1 MTQNQKKL
9 ISITLRR
16 ANQQEGRRTQSLDE
30 ETKKHLGQ
38 MAGETLAQFESIAE
52 TAKSKLHDEWTLGS
66 DALANVNTMTSG
78 AATQSLNQISQ
89 ANRESYLVLRAEPA
103 IARVVVAD
111 EEGEEK
117 TYYICRAT
125 PVSGFSNLAS
135 YRAPV
140 GRLASLAIGS
150 EFRLPNGVV
159 VEVLEQAKL
168 RPNVFADRWDSRDT
182 VVEAEH
188 FGPITIESLRALLTK
203 AAGEDATEDI
213 LSQLLAEEATKA
225 NIIDGVRRSVIT
237 KMGLRDQPVLDQ
249 YQDEIFRLPL
259 DKRLLILGPPGTGKT
274 TTLIRRLGQKL
285 DTAFLEDGEQLLVKT
300 IASAQ
305 GIAHPNSW
313 LMFTPT
319 ELLKQYLKE
328 AFAREGVPASD
339 LRIRTWQ
346 DYRRELARNA
356 FGVLRTASGGGTFV
370 LKDELTSLSKVAL
383 ERPIQWFDDFDT
395 WQRKAYVQE
404 LHEAADMLCEATT
417 FSDVTS
423 LGERLQ
429 NIMSQ
434 ATDGALATMF
444 GSLAVEVTKVQALV
458 SKLKDSS
465 DTKIQAALN
474 LQLNRNRS
482 FLDEL
487 ARLIDSLQQTQANDV
502 DDQDDPD
509 ADEEEETTTH
519 RTGRAAALN
528 AYMQA
533 VRAQARALA
542 SKRTISKASRIG
554 KIIEWLGDR
563 GLTESDRAE
572 VGASL
577 LVQTNARR
585 FVNPVK
591 RYLDGIPKRY
601 RAFRRER
608 QTENTW
614 YRHEGFEARDIHP
627 LELDIV
633 LLAILRAAGD
643 LISRPN
649 VQRDIDNPAWF
660 ALKPI
665 LRHYRNQIL
674 VDEAAD
680 FSPIQLACMAALAHP
695 RLRSFFACGD
705 FNQRLTIW
713 GARSADDLKWIFT
726 DFDIKEITV
735 SYRQSKQLND
745 LARAMIR
752 VVGGTEQNASLPA
765 HMDSTGV
772 APALLEH
779 AFQEETIVG
788 WLADRIREIECFVGQ
803 LPSIAIFVNTEDDVA
818 PVAEALNTAL
828 AEHNIQVIACRE
840 GQAVGQ
846 ESNVRVFDIQH
857 IKGLEFEA
865 VFFVGIDQL
874 ATLHP
879 ALFDKYLYVGTTR
892 AATYLGVTCQ
902 GSLPPAIESLRT
914 HFCQN
919 WQQGD

>member
-1 MTQNQKKL
+1 M
-9 ISITLRR
+9 
-16 ANQQEGRRTQSLDE
+16 TQSLNDE
-30 ETKKHLGQ
+30 SRKHIEQ
-38 MAGETLAQFESIAE
+38 VAGEALAQLESIAE
-52 TAKSKLHDEWTLGS
+52 TAKSKLHDGRTLGS
-66 DALANVNTMTSG
+66 DSLASINTMTSSS
-78 AATQSLNQISQ
+78 AIQRLDQISQ
-89 ANRESYLVLRAEPA
+89 ANRESYQVLVAEPA
-103 IARVVVAD
+103 IARVVVVD

-117 TYYICRAT
+117 TYYICRTT
-125 PVSGFSNLAS
+125 PVSGFPNLAS

-140 GRLASLAIGS
+140 GRLASLAIGA
-150 EFRLPNGVV
+150 EFTLPNGNV
-159 VEVLEQAKL
+159 VEVLERAQL
-168 RPNVFADRWDSRDT
+168 RPNALADGWDSRDT

-188 FGPITIESLRALLTK
+188 FGPFTIESLRALLTEV
-203 AAGEDATEDI
+203 AGEEVTEDI
-213 LSQLLAEEATKA
+213 LGQLLAEETVKA

-237 KMGLRDQPVLDQ
+237 KMGLRDQPILDQ

-285 DTAFLEDGEQLLVKT
+285 DTAFLEEGEQRLVET
-300 IASAQ
+300 VASAQ
-305 GIAHPNSW
+305 GIAHASSW

-370 LKDELTSLSKVAL
+370 LKDGLTSLSEAAL
-383 ERPIQWFDDFDT
+383 ERPIQWFDDFDA

-404 LHEAADMLCEATT
+404 LHDAATQLHETKT
-417 FSDVTS
+417 PEVLS
-423 LGERLQ
+423 LGARLQ
-429 NIMSQ
+429 DILSQ
-434 ATDGALATMF
+434 AADGALAAMF
-444 GSLAVEVTKVQALV
+444 GSLAVEIAKVQALV
-458 SKLKDSS
+458 SSLKEGS
-465 DTKIQAALN
+465 DAKIKAALN
-474 LQLNRNRS
+474 LQLNRNRA

-487 ARLIDSLQQTQANDV
+487 ARVIDSLQQAQAADA

-509 ADEEEETTTH
+509 ADEDEDATAP

-533 VRAQARALA
+533 VRAQARAAA
-542 SKRTISKASRIG
+542 SKRSVSKASRNG

-563 GLTESDRAE
+563 GLTEADRAE

-577 LVQTNARR
+577 LVQASARR

-608 QTENTW
+608 QPANTW

-649 VQRDIDNPAWF
+649 VQRDIDSPAWSS
-660 ALKPI
+660 LQPI
-665 LRHYRNQIL
+665 LGHYRNQIL
-674 VDEAAD
+674 VDEATD
-680 FSPIQLACMAALAHP
+680 FSPIQLASMAALAHP

-705 FNQRLTIW
+705 FNQRLTTW
-713 GARSADDLKWIFT
+713 GARSADDLKWVFA

-752 VVGGTEQNASLPA
+752 AVGGTEQNASLPA
-765 HMDSTGV
+765 HMDSVGV
-772 APALLEH
+772 APVLLEH
-779 AFQEETIVG
+779 ATNAEAIVG
-788 WLADRIREIECFVGQ
+788 WLADRIREIERFVGQ
-803 LPSIAIFVNTEDDVA
+803 LPSTAIFVNTEAEVA
-818 PVAEALNTAL
+818 PVADVLNVAL

-840 GQAVGQ
+840 GQTVGQ

-902 GSLPPAIESLRT
+902 GTLPSAIESLRT
-914 HFCQN
+914 HFCQD

>member
-1 MTQNQKKL
+1 MELTTESRQHIEQV
-9 ISITLRR
+9 
-16 ANQQEGRRTQSLDE
+16 
-30 ETKKHLGQ
+30 
-38 MAGETLAQFESIAE
+38 AGEALTQLDSIA
-52 TAKSKLHDEWTLGS
+52 TAAKRNLHDGRTLGS
-66 DALANVNTMTSG
+66 DSLASVNTMTSS
-78 AATQSLNQISQ
+78 AAIQKLDQISQ
-89 ANRESYLVLRAEPA
+89 ANRESYQILAAEPA
-103 IARVVVAD
+103 IARVVVVD
-111 EEGEEK
+111 EEGDER
-117 TYYICRAT
+117 TYYICRTT
-125 PVSGFSNLAS
+125 PVSGFQNLAS

-140 GRLASLAIGS
+140 GRLASLAIGA
-150 EFRLPNGVV
+150 EFTLPNGTV
-159 VEVLEQAKL
+159 VEVLERAQL
-168 RPNVFADRWDSRDT
+168 RPAALADGWDSRDT

-188 FGPITIESLRALLTK
+188 FGPLTIESLRALLTEV
-203 AAGEDATEDI
+203 AGEEVTED
-213 LSQLLAEEATKA
+213 LLGQLLAEETVKA

-285 DTAFLEDGEQLLVKT
+285 DTAFLEEGEQRLVEMVAT
-300 IASAQ
+300 AQ
-305 GIAHPNSW
+305 GVAHANSW

-370 LKDELTSLSKVAL
+370 LKDSLPSLSAEAL
-383 ERPIQWFDDFDT
+383 DRPIQWFDDFNT
-395 WQRKAYVQE
+395 WQRNAYVQE
-404 LHEAADMLCEATT
+404 LHEAANMLREAKAPE
-417 FSDVTS
+417 VQS
-423 LGERLQ
+423 LGERLHS
-429 NIMSQ
+429 ILRQ
-434 ATDGALATMF
+434 ASDGALASTF
-444 GSLAVEVTKVQALV
+444 GSLAAELPKVQALV
-458 SKLKDSS
+458 ASLKDAS
-465 DTKIQAALN
+465 DGKIKAALN
-474 LQLNRNRS
+474 LQLNRNRAL
-482 FLDEL
+482 LDEL
-487 ARLIDSLQQTQANDV
+487 ARFIDGLQQAQTIDADE
-502 DDQDDPD
+502 QDELD
-509 ADEEEETTTH
+509 ADEEEDTTAP
-519 RTGRAAALN
+519 RTGRAAALT

-533 VRAQARALA
+533 VRAQARSAA
-542 SKRTISKASRIG
+542 SKRAVSKTSRNG
-554 KIIEWLGDR
+554 KIIEWLADR
-563 GLTESDRAE
+563 GLTETDRAE

-601 RAFRRER
+601 RAFRRDR
-608 QTENTW
+608 QQAGNW
-614 YRHEGFEARDIHP
+614 YRNEGFEARDIHP

-649 VQRDIDNPAWF
+649 VQRDIDSPAWS
-660 ALKPI
+660 ALQPI
-665 LRHYRNQIL
+665 LGHYRNQVL
-674 VDEAAD
+674 VDEATD

-705 FNQRLTIW
+705 FNQRLTTW
-713 GARSADDLKWIFT
+713 GARSADEMKWVFA

-735 SYRQSKQLND
+735 SYRQSKQLNE

-752 VVGGTEQNASLPA
+752 AVGGTEQNVSLPA
-765 HMDSTGV
+765 HVDSGGV

-779 AFQEETIVG
+779 ATDTAIVVS
-788 WLADRIREIECFVGQ
+788 WLADRIREIERFVGQ
-803 LPSIAIFVNTEDDVA
+803 LPSTAIFVNAEDDVA
-818 PVAEALNTAL
+818 PVAEALNEAL
-828 AEHNIQVIACRE
+828 SEHNIQVIACRE

-874 ATLHP
+874 AALHP

-892 AATYLGVTCQ
+892 AATYLGVTCD
-902 GSLPPAIESLRT
+902 GALPPAIESLRA
-914 HFCQN
+914 HFGQD
-919 WQQGD
+919 WQAPGSLQAGTEQ

>member
-1 MTQNQKKL
+1 MELTTESRQHIEQV
-9 ISITLRR
+9 
-16 ANQQEGRRTQSLDE
+16 
-30 ETKKHLGQ
+30 
-38 MAGETLAQFESIAE
+38 AGEALTQLESIA
-52 TAKSKLHDEWTLGS
+52 TAAKSKLHDGRTLGS
-66 DALANVNTMTSG
+66 DALASINTMTSSS
-78 AATQSLNQISQ
+78 AIQRLDQISQ
-89 ANRESYLVLRAEPA
+89 ANRESYQVLAAEPA
-103 IARVVVAD
+103 IARVVVVD
-111 EEGEEK
+111 EEGEERI
-117 TYYICRAT
+117 YYICRT
-125 PVSGFSNLAS
+125 SPVSGFPNLAS

-150 EFRLPNGVV
+150 EFTLPNGTV
-159 VEVLEQAKL
+159 VEVLERTQL
-168 RPNVFADRWDSRDT
+168 RPTAHAGGWDSRDT

-188 FGPITIESLRALLTK
+188 FGPLTIESLRALLTEI
-203 AAGEDATEDI
+203 AGEEVTED
-213 LSQLLAEEATKA
+213 LLGQLLAEETVKA

-285 DTAFLEDGEQLLVKT
+285 DTAFLEEGEQRLVEMVG
-300 IASAQ
+300 AAQ
-305 GIAHPNSW
+305 GVAHANSW

-356 FGVLRTASGGGTFV
+356 FGVLRTASGSGTFV
-370 LKDELTSLSKVAL
+370 LKDGLPSLSAEAL
-383 ERPIQWFDDFDT
+383 DRPIQWFDEFDT
-395 WQRKAYVQE
+395 WQRNTYVKE
-404 LHEAADMLCEATT
+404 LHEAAALLREARAPEVQSQGARLQDILSRAADSTLATT
-417 FSDVTS
+417 
-423 LGERLQ
+423 
-429 NIMSQ
+429 
-434 ATDGALATMF
+434 F
-444 GSLAVEVTKVQALV
+444 GSLAVELPKVQALV
-458 SKLKDSS
+458 TTLKEAS
-465 DTKIQAALN
+465 DGKIKAALN
-474 LQLNRNRS
+474 LQLNRNRA

-487 ARLIDSLQQTQANDV
+487 ARFIDGLQQAQITDT
-502 DDQDDPD
+502 DEQDELD
-509 ADEEEETTTH
+509 ADEEDDATAP

-533 VRAQARALA
+533 VRAQARAAA
-542 SKRTISKASRIG
+542 SKRTLSKTSRNG

-563 GLTESDRAE
+563 ALTEADRAD
-572 VGASL
+572 VGTSL
-577 LVQTNARR
+577 LVQTSARR

-601 RAFRRER
+601 RGFRRER
-608 QTENTW
+608 QQTGSW
-614 YRHEGFEARDIHP
+614 YRNEGFEVRDIHP

-643 LISRPN
+643 LISKSN
-649 VQRDIDNPAWF
+649 VQRDIDSPAWSS
-660 ALKPI
+660 LQPI
-665 LRHYRNQIL
+665 LGHYRNQIL
-674 VDEAAD
+674 VDEATD

-705 FNQRLTIW
+705 FNQRLTTW
-713 GARSADDLKWIFT
+713 GARSADDLKWVFA
-726 DFDIKEITV
+726 DFEIKEITV

-752 VVGGTEQNASLPA
+752 AVGGTEQNASLPA
-765 HMDSTGV
+765 HVDSAGV
-772 APALLEH
+772 APALLEY
-779 AFQEETIVG
+779 AAETPVVVR
-788 WLADRIREIECFVGQ
+788 WLADRIREIERFVGQ
-803 LPSIAIFVNTEDDVA
+803 LPSTAIFVNSESNVA
-818 PVAEALNTAL
+818 PVAEALNAAL

-865 VFFVGIDQL
+865 VFFIGIDQL
-874 ATLHP
+874 AALHP

-892 AATYLGVTCQ
+892 AATYLGVTCD
-902 GSLPPAIESLRT
+902 GALPPAIEELRPLFGQ
-914 HFCQN
+914 H
-919 WQQGD
+919 WQAPGTDDAGTDQ

>member
-1 MTQNQKKL
+1 MELTTESRQHIEQV
-9 ISITLRR
+9 
-16 ANQQEGRRTQSLDE
+16 
-30 ETKKHLGQ
+30 
-38 MAGETLAQFESIAE
+38 AGEALTQLDSIA
-52 TAKSKLHDEWTLGS
+52 TAAKRNLHDGRTLGS
-66 DALANVNTMTSG
+66 DSLASVNTMTSSS
-78 AATQSLNQISQ
+78 AIQKLDQISQ
-89 ANRESYLVLRAEPA
+89 ANRESYQILAAEPA
-103 IARVVVAD
+103 IARVVVVD
-111 EEGEEK
+111 EEGDER
-117 TYYICRAT
+117 TYYICRTT
-125 PVSGFSNLAS
+125 PVSGFQNLAS

-140 GRLASLAIGS
+140 GRLASLAIGA
-150 EFRLPNGVV
+150 EFTLPNGTV
-159 VEVLEQAKL
+159 VEVLERAQL
-168 RPNVFADRWDSRDT
+168 RPAALADGWDSRDT

-188 FGPITIESLRALLTK
+188 FGPLTIESLRALLTEV
-203 AAGEDATEDI
+203 AGDEVTED
-213 LSQLLAEEATKA
+213 LLGQLLAEETVKA

-285 DTAFLEDGEQLLVKT
+285 DTAFLEEGEQRLVET
-300 IASAQ
+300 VATTQ
-305 GIAHPNSW
+305 GVSHANSW

-370 LKDELTSLSKVAL
+370 LKDSLPSLSAEAL
-383 ERPIQWFDDFDT
+383 DRPIQWFDDFNT
-395 WQRKAYVQE
+395 WQRNAYVQE
-404 LHEAADMLCEATT
+404 LHEAANMLREAKAPE
-417 FSDVTS
+417 VQS
-423 LGERLQ
+423 LGERL
-429 NIMSQ
+429 NSILAQ
-434 ATDGALATMF
+434 AGDGALASTF
-444 GSLAVEVTKVQALV
+444 GSLAAELPKVQALV
-458 SKLKDSS
+458 ASLKEAS
-465 DTKIQAALN
+465 DGKIKAALN
-474 LQLNRNRS
+474 LQLNRNRA

-487 ARLIDSLQQTQANDV
+487 ARFIDGLQQAQTTDADE
-502 DDQDDPD
+502 QDELD
-509 ADEEEETTTH
+509 ADEEEDTTAL
-519 RTGRAAALN
+519 RTGLAAALN
-528 AYMQA
+528 AYMKA
-533 VRAQARALA
+533 VRAQARAAA
-542 SKRTISKASRIG
+542 SKRAVSKTSRNG
-554 KIIEWLGDR
+554 KIIEWLADR
-563 GLTESDRAE
+563 GLTETDRAE

-608 QTENTW
+608 QQAGSW
-614 YRHEGFEARDIHP
+614 YRTEGFEARDIHP

-649 VQRDIDNPAWF
+649 VQRDIDSPAWST
-660 ALKPI
+660 LQPI
-665 LRHYRNQIL
+665 LGHYRNQVL
-674 VDEAAD
+674 VDEATD

-705 FNQRLTIW
+705 FNQRLTTW
-713 GARSADDLKWIFT
+713 GARSADEMKWVFA
-726 DFDIKEITV
+726 DFDIKEINV
-735 SYRQSKQLND
+735 SYRQSQQLND

-752 VVGGTEQNASLPA
+752 AVGGTEQNVSLPA
-765 HMDSTGV
+765 HVGSGGV

-779 AFQEETIVG
+779 ATDTAIVVS
-788 WLADRIREIECFVGQ
+788 WLADRIREIERFVGQ
-803 LPSIAIFVNTEDDVA
+803 LPSTAIFVNAEDDVA
-818 PVAEALNTAL
+818 PVADALNEALS
-828 AEHNIQVIACRE
+828 EHNIQVIACRE

-865 VFFVGIDQL
+865 VFFVGINQL
-874 ATLHP
+874 AALHP

-892 AATYLGVTCQ
+892 AATFLGVTCD
-902 GSLPPAIESLRT
+902 GTLPPAIESLRA
-914 HFCQN
+914 HFGQD
-919 WQQGD
+919 WQAPGSQQAGTEQ

>member
-1 MTQNQKKL
+1 M
-9 ISITLRR
+9 
-16 ANQQEGRRTQSLDE
+16 TQSLNDE
-30 ETKKHLGQ
+30 SRKHIEQ
-38 MAGETLAQFESIAE
+38 VAGEALAQLESIAE
-52 TAKSKLHDEWTLGS
+52 TAKSKLHDGWTLGS
-66 DALANVNTMTSG
+66 DALASINTMTSSS
-78 AATQSLNQISQ
+78 TIQRLDQISQ
-89 ANRESYLVLRAEPA
+89 ANRESYQVLVAEPA
-103 IARVVVAD
+103 IARVVVVD

-117 TYYICRAT
+117 TYYICRTT
-125 PVSGFSNLAS
+125 PVSGFPNLAS

-140 GRLASLAIGS
+140 GRLASLAIGA
-150 EFRLPNGVV
+150 EFTLPNGTV
-159 VEVLEQAKL
+159 VEVLERAQL
-168 RPNVFADRWDSRDT
+168 RPNALADGWDSRDT

-188 FGPITIESLRALLTK
+188 FGPFTIESLRALLTEV
-203 AAGEDATEDI
+203 AGEEVTEDI
-213 LSQLLAEEATKA
+213 LGQLLAEETVKA

-237 KMGLRDQPVLDQ
+237 KMGLRDQPILDQ

-285 DTAFLEDGEQLLVKT
+285 DMAFLEEGEQRLVET
-300 IASAQ
+300 VSSVQ
-305 GIAHPNSW
+305 GIAHANSW

-339 LRIRTWQ
+339 LRIRTWH

-370 LKDELTSLSKVAL
+370 LKDGLASLSEAAL

-404 LHEAADMLCEATT
+404 LHDAATQLHEAKTPEVL
-417 FSDVTS
+417 S
-423 LGERLQ
+423 LGARLQ
-429 NIMSQ
+429 DILSR
-434 ATDGALATMF
+434 AADGALAAMF
-444 GSLAVEVTKVQALV
+444 GSLAVEIAKVQALV
-458 SKLKDSS
+458 SSLKEGS
-465 DTKIQAALN
+465 DAKIKAALN
-474 LQLNRNRS
+474 LQLNRNRA

-487 ARLIDSLQQTQANDV
+487 ARVIDSLQQAQATDADN
-502 DDQDDPD
+502 QDDSD
-509 ADEEEETTTH
+509 ADEEEDTTAPH
-519 RTGRAAALN
+519 TGRAAALN

-533 VRAQARALA
+533 VRTQARAAA
-542 SKRTISKASRIG
+542 SKRTVSKASCNG
-554 KIIEWLGDR
+554 KIIEWLGNR
-563 GLTESDRAE
+563 GLTEADRAE

-577 LVQTNARR
+577 LVQASARR

-608 QTENTW
+608 QPANTW

-649 VQRDIDNPAWF
+649 VLRDIDSPAWSS
-660 ALKPI
+660 LQPI
-665 LRHYRNQIL
+665 LGHYRNQIL
-674 VDEAAD
+674 VDEATD
-680 FSPIQLACMAALAHP
+680 FSPIQLASMAALAHP

-705 FNQRLTIW
+705 FNQRLTTW
-713 GARSADDLKWIFT
+713 GARSADDLKWVFA

-752 VVGGTEQNASLPA
+752 AVGGTEQDASLPA
-765 HMDSTGV
+765 HMDSVGV

-779 AFQEETIVG
+779 ATNAEAIVG
-788 WLADRIREIECFVGQ
+788 WLADRIREIERFVGQ
-803 LPSIAIFVNTEDDVA
+803 LPSTAVFVNTEDDVT
-818 PVAEALNTAL
+818 PVANALNAAL

-902 GSLPPAIESLRT
+902 GTLPSAIESLRT
-914 HFCQN
+914 HFCQD

>member
-1 MTQNQKKL
+1 M
-9 ISITLRR
+9 
-16 ANQQEGRRTQSLDE
+16 TQSLNDE
-30 ETKKHLGQ
+30 SKRHIEQ
-38 MAGETLAQFESIAE
+38 VAGEALAQLESIAE
-52 TAKSKLHDEWTLGS
+52 ASKSKLLDGRTLGS
-66 DALANVNTMTSG
+66 DTLASINTMTSSS
-78 AATQSLNQISQ
+78 AIQRLDQISQ
-89 ANRESYLVLRAEPA
+89 ANRESYRVLVAEPA
-103 IARVVVAD
+103 IARVVVID

-117 TYYICRAT
+117 TYYICRTT
-125 PVSGFSNLAS
+125 PVSGIPNLAS

-140 GRLASLAIGS
+140 GRLASLAIGA
-150 EFRLPNGVV
+150 EFTLPNGTV
-159 VEVLEQAKL
+159 VEVLERAQL
-168 RPNVFADRWDSRDT
+168 RPSALADGWDSRDT

-188 FGPITIESLRALLTK
+188 FGPLTIESLRALLTEV
-203 AAGEDATEDI
+203 AGEEITEDI
-213 LSQLLAEEATKA
+213 LGQLLAEETVKA

-285 DTAFLEDGEQLLVKT
+285 DTAFLEEGEQRLVET
-300 IASAQ
+300 VAAVQ
-305 GIAHPNSW
+305 GVAHSNSW

-370 LKDELTSLSKVAL
+370 LKESLPSLSEAAL
-383 ERPIQWFDDFDT
+383 DRPIQWFDDFDA
-395 WQRKAYVQE
+395 WQRSVYVQE
-404 LHEAADMLCEATT
+404 LHEAAALLHDAKAPDVKSLGARLQDILARAGDGTLATT
-417 FSDVTS
+417 
-423 LGERLQ
+423 
-429 NIMSQ
+429 
-434 ATDGALATMF
+434 F
-444 GSLAVEVTKVQALV
+444 GSLAAELPKVQALV
-458 SKLKDSS
+458 TSLKDAS
-465 DTKIQAALN
+465 DGKIKAALN
-474 LQLNRNRS
+474 LQLNRNRE

-487 ARLIDSLQQTQANDV
+487 ARVIDSLQQAQATEADE
-502 DDQDDPD
+502 QDDFD
-509 ADEEEETTTH
+509 ADEEEDTTTS

-533 VRAQARALA
+533 VRAQARSAA
-542 SKRTISKASRIG
+542 SKRMLSKTSRNG
-554 KIIEWLGDR
+554 KIIEWLADR
-563 GLTESDRAE
+563 GLAETDRAD

-591 RYLDGIPKRY
+591 RYLDGIPKHY

-608 QTENTW
+608 QHTGNW
-614 YRHEGFEARDIHP
+614 YRSEGFEARDIHP

-643 LISRPN
+643 LISRPS
-649 VQRDIDNPAWF
+649 VLRDIDSPAWSS
-660 ALKPI
+660 LQPI
-665 LRHYRNQIL
+665 LGHYRNQVL
-674 VDEAAD
+674 VDEATD

-695 RLRSFFACGD
+695 QLRSFFACGD
-705 FNQRLTIW
+705 FNQRLTTW
-713 GARSADDLKWIFT
+713 GARSADDLKWVFA
-726 DFDIKEITV
+726 DFEIKEITV

-752 VVGGTEQNASLPA
+752 AVAGTEQNVSLPA
-765 HMDSTGV
+765 NMNSSGV
-772 APALLEH
+772 TPALLEH
-779 AFQEETIVG
+779 AGETAVVVS
-788 WLADRIREIECFVGQ
+788 WLADRIREIERFVGQ
-803 LPSIAIFVNTEDDVA
+803 LPSTAIFVNTENDVA
-818 PVAEALNTAL
+818 PVADALNAAL
-828 AEHNIQVIACRE
+828 SEHNIQVIACRE

-865 VFFVGIDQL
+865 VFFIGIDQL
-874 ATLHP
+874 AELHP

-892 AATYLGVTCQ
+892 AATYLGVICA
-902 GSLPPAIESLRT
+902 GMLPAAIEPLRA
-914 HFCQN
+914 HFRQD
-919 WQQGD
+919 WQ

>member
-1 MTQNQKKL
+1 M
-9 ISITLRR
+9 
-16 ANQQEGRRTQSLDE
+16 TQSLNDE
-30 ETKKHLGQ
+30 SRKHIEQ
-38 MAGETLAQFESIAE
+38 VAGEALAQLESIAE
-52 TAKSKLHDEWTLGS
+52 TAKSKLHDGRTRGS
-66 DALANVNTMTSG
+66 DALASINTMTSSS
-78 AATQSLNQISQ
+78 AIQRLDQISQ
-89 ANRESYLVLRAEPA
+89 ANRESYQVLVAEPA

-117 TYYICRAT
+117 TYYICRTT
-125 PVSGFSNLAS
+125 PVSGFPNLAS

-140 GRLASLAIGS
+140 GRLASLAIGA
-150 EFRLPNGVV
+150 EFTLPNGTV
-159 VEVLEQAKL
+159 VEVLERAQL
-168 RPNVFADRWDSRDT
+168 RPNALADGWDSRDT

-188 FGPITIESLRALLTK
+188 FGPFTIESLRALLTEV
-203 AAGEDATEDI
+203 AGEEVTEDI
-213 LSQLLAEEATKA
+213 LGQLLAEETVKA

-237 KMGLRDQPVLDQ
+237 KMGLRDQPILDQ

-285 DTAFLEDGEQLLVKT
+285 DTAFLEEGEQRLVET
-300 IASAQ
+300 VASAQ
-305 GIAHPNSW
+305 GISHANSW

-370 LKDELTSLSKVAL
+370 LKDGLASLSEAAL
-383 ERPIQWFDDFDT
+383 ERPIQWFDDFDA

-404 LHEAADMLCEATT
+404 LHDAATQLHEAKTPEVL
-417 FSDVTS
+417 S
-423 LGERLQ
+423 LGARLQ
-429 NIMSQ
+429 DILSR
-434 ATDGALATMF
+434 AADGALAAMF
-444 GSLAVEVTKVQALV
+444 GSLAVEIAKVQALV
-458 SKLKDSS
+458 SSLKEGS
-465 DTKIQAALN
+465 DGKIKAALN
-474 LQLNRNRS
+474 LQLNRNRA

-487 ARLIDSLQQTQANDV
+487 ARVIDSLQQAQATDA

-509 ADEEEETTTH
+509 ADEEEDATAP

-533 VRAQARALA
+533 VRAQARAA
-542 SKRTISKASRIG
+542 AYKRAVSKASRNG
-554 KIIEWLGDR
+554 KIIEWLGER
-563 GLTESDRAE
+563 GLTEADRAE

-577 LVQTNARR
+577 LVQASARR

-608 QTENTW
+608 QPANTW

-649 VQRDIDNPAWF
+649 VLRDIDSPAWSS
-660 ALKPI
+660 LQPI
-665 LRHYRNQIL
+665 LGHYRNQIL
-674 VDEAAD
+674 VDEATD
-680 FSPIQLACMAALAHP
+680 FSPIQLASMAALAHP

-705 FNQRLTIW
+705 FNQRLTTW
-713 GARSADDLKWIFT
+713 GARSADDLKWVFA

-752 VVGGTEQNASLPA
+752 AVGGTEQDASLPA
-765 HMDSTGV
+765 HMDSVGV

-779 AFQEETIVG
+779 ATNAEAIVG
-788 WLADRIREIECFVGQ
+788 WLADRIREIERFVGQ
-803 LPSIAIFVNTEDDVA
+803 LPSTAIFVNTEDDVA
-818 PVAEALNTAL
+818 PVADALNAAL

-902 GSLPPAIESLRT
+902 GTLPSAIESLRT
-914 HFCQN
+914 HFCQD

>member
-1 MTQNQKKL
+1 MTP
-9 ISITLRR
+9 
-16 ANQQEGRRTQSLDE
+16 SLNDE
-30 ETKKHLGQ
+30 SRKHIEQ
-38 MAGETLAQFESIAE
+38 MAGEALAQLESIAE
-52 TAKSKLHDEWTLGS
+52 TAKSKLHDGWTLGS
-66 DALANVNTMTSG
+66 DALASINTMTSSS
-78 AATQSLNQISQ
+78 AIQRLDQISQ
-89 ANRESYLVLRAEPA
+89 ANRESYQVLVTEPA

-111 EEGEEK
+111 EDGKEK
-117 TYYICRAT
+117 TYYICRTT
-125 PVSGFSNLAS
+125 PVSGFPNLAS

-140 GRLASLAIGS
+140 GRLASLAIGA
-150 EFRLPNGVV
+150 EFTLPNGTV
-159 VEVLEQAKL
+159 VEVLERAQL
-168 RPNVFADRWDSRDT
+168 RPNALADGWDSRDT

-188 FGPITIESLRALLTK
+188 FGPFTIESLRALLTEV
-203 AAGEDATEDI
+203 AGEEVTEDI
-213 LSQLLAEEATKA
+213 LGQLLAEETVKA
-225 NIIDGVRRSVIT
+225 NIIDGVRRRVIT
-237 KMGLRDQPVLDQ
+237 KMGLRDQPILDQ

-285 DTAFLEDGEQLLVKT
+285 DTAFLEEGEQRLVET
-300 IASAQ
+300 VASAQ
-305 GIAHPNSW
+305 GIAHANSW

-370 LKDELTSLSKVAL
+370 LKDGLASLSEATL
-383 ERPIQWFDDFDT
+383 ERPIQWFDDFDA

-404 LHEAADMLCEATT
+404 LHDAATQLHEAKTPEVL
-417 FSDVTS
+417 S
-423 LGERLQ
+423 LGARLQ
-429 NIMSQ
+429 DILSR
-434 ATDGALATMF
+434 AADGALAAMF
-444 GSLAVEVTKVQALV
+444 GSLAVEIAKVQALV
-458 SKLKDSS
+458 SSLKEGS
-465 DTKIQAALN
+465 DGKIKAALN
-474 LQLNRNRS
+474 LQLNRNRA

-487 ARLIDSLQQTQANDV
+487 ARVIDSLQQAQATDA

-509 ADEEEETTTH
+509 ADEEEDATAP

-533 VRAQARALA
+533 VRAQARAAA
-542 SKRTISKASRIG
+542 SKRTVSKASRNG
-554 KIIEWLGDR
+554 KIIEWLGER
-563 GLTESDRAE
+563 GLTEADRAE

-577 LVQTNARR
+577 LVQASARR

-608 QTENTW
+608 QPANTW

-627 LELDIV
+627 LELDVV

-649 VQRDIDNPAWF
+649 VQRDIDSPAWSS
-660 ALKPI
+660 LQPI
-665 LRHYRNQIL
+665 LGHYRNQIL
-674 VDEAAD
+674 VDEATD
-680 FSPIQLACMAALAHP
+680 FSPIQLASMAALAHP

-705 FNQRLTIW
+705 FNQRLTTW
-713 GARSADDLKWIFT
+713 GARSAADLKWVFA

-752 VVGGTEQNASLPA
+752 AVGGTEQDASLPA
-765 HMDSTGV
+765 HMDSVGV

-779 AFQEETIVG
+779 ATNGEAIVG
-788 WLADRIREIECFVGQ
+788 WLADRIREIERFVGQ
-803 LPSIAIFVNTEDDVA
+803 LPSTAIFVNTEDDVA
-818 PVAEALNTAL
+818 PVADALNAAL

-902 GSLPPAIESLRT
+902 GALPSAIESLRT
-914 HFCQN
+914 HFCQD

>member
-1 MTQNQKKL
+1 M
-9 ISITLRR
+9 
-16 ANQQEGRRTQSLDE
+16 SLTTESRQHIEQVAKDV
-30 ETKKHLGQ
+30 LGQ
-38 MAGETLAQFESIAE
+38 LERTASA
-52 TAKSKLHDEWTLGS
+52 AKSKLSETASLT
-66 DALANVNTMTSG
+66 AEVLADVNT
-78 AATQSLNQISQ
+78 LNDGSALQRLREIDSQ
-89 ANRESYLVLRAEPA
+89 NRASYELLSREPA
-103 IARVVVAD
+103 IARVVVED
-111 EEGEEK
+111 EDGERQI
-117 TYYICRAT
+117 YYFCRGYQGMAHLD
-125 PVSGFSNLAS
+125 VIS
-135 YRAPV
+135 YRAPI
-140 GRLASLAIGS
+140 GRLASLPVGEEFRRPDGS
-150 EFRLPNGVV
+150 ELY
-159 VEVLEQAKL
+159 VLERSQL
-168 RPNVFADRWDSRDT
+168 RPTALADGWDSRDT

-188 FGPITIESLRALLTK
+188 FGPLTIESLRALLTEV
-203 AAGEDATEDI
+203 AGEEVTED
-213 LSQLLAEEATKA
+213 LLGQLLAEETVKA

-285 DTAFLEDGEQLLVKT
+285 DTAFLEEGEKRLVEMVAT
-300 IASAQ
+300 AQ
-305 GIAHPNSW
+305 GTGHANSW

-370 LKDELTSLSKVAL
+370 LKDSLPSLSTEAL
-383 ERPIQWFDDFDT
+383 DRPTQWFDDFNA

-404 LHEAADMLCEATT
+404 LQEAASMLREAT
-417 FSDVTS
+417 VPEIQN
-423 LGERLQ
+423 LGERLH
-429 NIMSQ
+429 NVLAQ
-434 ATDGALATMF
+434 AGDGALASIL
-444 GSLAVEVTKVQALV
+444 GSLAVELPKVQALV
-458 SKLKDSS
+458 ASLKEAS
-465 DTKIQAALN
+465 DGKIKAALN
-474 LQLNRNRS
+474 LQLNRNRA

-487 ARLIDSLQQTQANDV
+487 ARFIDGLQQAQTTDADE
-502 DDQDDPD
+502 QDELD
-509 ADEEEETTTH
+509 ADEEEDTTAP

-533 VRAQARALA
+533 VRAQARSAA
-542 SKRTISKASRIG
+542 SKRALSKSSRNG
-554 KIIEWLGDR
+554 KIIEWLAER
-563 GLTESDRAE
+563 GLTESDRTD

-591 RYLDGIPKRY
+591 RYIEGIPKRY
-601 RAFRRER
+601 RAFRRDR
-608 QTENTW
+608 QQAESW
-614 YRHEGFEARDIHP
+614 YHNEGFEARDIHP

-633 LLAILRAAGD
+633 LLAILRAAGN

-649 VQRDIDNPAWF
+649 VQRDIDSPAWS
-660 ALKPI
+660 ALQPI
-665 LRHYRNQIL
+665 LGHYRNQVL
-674 VDEAAD
+674 VDEATD

-705 FNQRLTIW
+705 FNQRLTTW
-713 GARSADDLKWIFT
+713 GARSADEMKWVFA

-752 VVGGTEQNASLPA
+752 AVGGTEQNVSLPA
-765 HMDSTGV
+765 HVDSGGV
-772 APALLEH
+772 APALVEH
-779 AFQEETIVG
+779 ATDTAIVVS
-788 WLADRIREIECFVGQ
+788 WLADRIREIERFVGQ
-803 LPSIAIFVNTEDDVA
+803 LPSTAIFVNAEDDVA
-818 PVAEALNTAL
+818 PVAEALNEAL
-828 AEHNIQVIACRE
+828 SEHNIQVIACRE

-874 ATLHP
+874 AALHP

-892 AATYLGVTCQ
+892 AATYLGVTCD
-902 GSLPPAIESLRT
+902 GALPLAIESLRA
-914 HFCQN
+914 HFGQD
-919 WQQGD
+919 WQAPGSQSADIKK

>member
-1 MTQNQKKL
+1 MDLTTESRQR
-9 ISITLRR
+9 I
-16 ANQQEGRRTQSLDE
+16 E
-30 ETKKHLGQ
+30 HV
-38 MAGETLAQFESIAE
+38 AGEALIQLESIA
-52 TAKSKLHDEWTLGS
+52 TAAKSKLHDGRTLGS
-66 DALANVNTMTSG
+66 DALASINTMTSSS
-78 AATQSLNQISQ
+78 AIQRLDQISQ
-89 ANRESYLVLRAEPA
+89 ANRESYQVLASEPA
-103 IARVVVAD
+103 IARVVVVD
-111 EEGEEK
+111 EEGEERI
-117 TYYICRAT
+117 YYICRT
-125 PVSGFSNLAS
+125 SPVSGFPNLAS

-140 GRLASLAIGS
+140 GRLASLAIGA
-150 EFRLPNGVV
+150 EFTLPNGTV
-159 VEVLEQAKL
+159 VEVLERAQL
-168 RPNVFADRWDSRDT
+168 RPAALADGWDSRDT

-188 FGPITIESLRALLTK
+188 FGPLTIESLRALLTEI
-203 AAGEDATEDI
+203 AGEEVTED
-213 LSQLLAEEATKA
+213 LLGQLLAEETVKA

-285 DTAFLEDGEQLLVKT
+285 DTAFLEEGEQRLVEMVG
-300 IASAQ
+300 AAQ
-305 GIAHPNSW
+305 GVAHANSW

-356 FGVLRTASGGGTFV
+356 FGVLRTASGSGTFV
-370 LKDELTSLSKVAL
+370 LKDGLPSLSAEAL
-383 ERPIQWFDDFDT
+383 DRPIQWFDDFDT
-395 WQRKAYVQE
+395 WQRNTYVKE
-404 LHEAADMLCEATT
+404 LHEGAALLREARAPEVQSQGARLQDILARAADST
-417 FSDVTS
+417 
-423 LGERLQ
+423 
-429 NIMSQ
+429 
-434 ATDGALATMF
+434 LASTF
-444 GSLAVEVTKVQALV
+444 GSLAVELPKVQALV
-458 SKLKDSS
+458 TTLKEAS
-465 DTKIQAALN
+465 DGKIKAALN
-474 LQLNRNRS
+474 LQLNRNRA

-487 ARLIDSLQQTQANDV
+487 ARFIDGLQQAQITDT
-502 DDQDDPD
+502 DEQDELD
-509 ADEEEETTTH
+509 ADEEDDATAP

-533 VRAQARALA
+533 VRAQARAAA
-542 SKRTISKASRIG
+542 SKRTLSKTSRNG

-563 GLTESDRAE
+563 ALTEAERAE

-577 LVQTNARR
+577 LVQTSARR

-591 RYLDGIPKRY
+591 RYLDGSPKRY

-608 QTENTW
+608 QQTGSW
-614 YRHEGFEARDIHP
+614 YRNEGFEPRDIHP

-643 LISRPN
+643 LISKPN
-649 VQRDIDNPAWF
+649 IQRDIDSSAWSS
-660 ALKPI
+660 LQPI
-665 LRHYRNQIL
+665 LGYYRNQIL
-674 VDEAAD
+674 VDEATD

-705 FNQRLTIW
+705 FNQRLTTW
-713 GARSADDLKWIFT
+713 GARSADDLKWVFA

-752 VVGGTEQNASLPA
+752 AVGGTEQNASLPA
-765 HMDSTGV
+765 HVDSAGV
-772 APALLEH
+772 APALLEY
-779 AFQEETIVG
+779 AAETPVVVS
-788 WLADRIREIECFVGQ
+788 WLADRIREIERFVGQ
-803 LPSIAIFVNTEDDVA
+803 LPSTAIFVNSESDVA
-818 PVAEALNTAL
+818 PVAEALNAAL

-865 VFFVGIDQL
+865 VFFIGIDQL
-874 ATLHP
+874 AALHP

-892 AATYLGVTCQ
+892 AATYLGVTCD
-902 GSLPPAIESLRT
+902 GALPPAIEELRPLFGQ
-914 HFCQN
+914 H
-919 WQQGD
+919 WQAPGTDDAGTDQ

>member
-1 MTQNQKKL
+1 MELTTESKQHIEQV
-9 ISITLRR
+9 
-16 ANQQEGRRTQSLDE
+16 
-30 ETKKHLGQ
+30 
-38 MAGETLAQFESIAE
+38 AGEALTQLENIA
-52 TAKSKLHDEWTLGS
+52 TAARSKLHDGRTLGS
-66 DALANVNTMTSG
+66 DALASINTMTSSS
-78 AATQSLNQISQ
+78 AIQKLDQISQ
-89 ANRESYLVLRAEPA
+89 ANRDSYQVLAAEPA
-103 IARVVVAD
+103 IARVVVVD
-111 EEGEEK
+111 EEGEER
-117 TYYICRAT
+117 TYYICRT
-125 PVSGFSNLAS
+125 SPVSGFPNLAS

-140 GRLASLAIGS
+140 GRLASLAIGA
-150 EFRLPNGVV
+150 EFTLPNGTV
-159 VEVLEQAKL
+159 VEVLERAQL
-168 RPNVFADRWDSRDT
+168 RPTALADGWDSRDT

-188 FGPITIESLRALLTK
+188 FGPLTIESLRALLTEI
-203 AAGEDATEDI
+203 AGEEVTED
-213 LSQLLAEEATKA
+213 LLGQLLAEETVKA

-285 DTAFLEDGEQLLVKT
+285 DTAFLEESEQRLVEMVS
-300 IASAQ
+300 AAQ
-305 GIAHPNSW
+305 GVAHANSW

-370 LKDELTSLSKVAL
+370 LKDGLPSLSAEAL
-383 ERPIQWFDDFDT
+383 DHPIQWFDDFDT
-395 WQRKAYVQE
+395 WQRTTYVQE
-404 LHEAADMLCEATT
+404 LHEAAALLREAKAPE
-417 FSDVTS
+417 VQRQ
-423 LGERLQ
+423 GERLKD
-429 NIMSQ
+429 IL
-434 ATDGALATMF
+434 ARAGDGALASTF
-444 GSLAVEVTKVQALV
+444 GSLAAELPKVQALV
-458 SKLKDSS
+458 TSLKEAS
-465 DTKIQAALN
+465 DGKIKAALN
-474 LQLNRNRS
+474 LQLNRNRT

-487 ARLIDSLQQTQANDV
+487 ARFIDGLQQAQITDT
-502 DDQDDPD
+502 DEQDELD
-509 ADEEEETTTH
+509 ADEEDDATAP

-533 VRAQARALA
+533 VRAQARAAA
-542 SKRTISKASRIG
+542 SKRTLSKTSRNG

-563 GLTESDRAE
+563 ALTEAERAE

-577 LVQTNARR
+577 LVQTSARR

-591 RYLDGIPKRY
+591 RYLDGSPKRY

-608 QTENTW
+608 QQTGSW
-614 YRHEGFEARDIHP
+614 YRNEGFEPRDIHP

-643 LISRPN
+643 LISKPN
-649 VQRDIDNPAWF
+649 IQRDIDSSAWSS
-660 ALKPI
+660 LQPI
-665 LRHYRNQIL
+665 LGYYRNQIL
-674 VDEAAD
+674 VDEATD

-705 FNQRLTIW
+705 FNQRLTTW
-713 GARSADDLKWIFT
+713 GARSADDLKWVFA
-726 DFDIKEITV
+726 DFEIKEITV

-752 VVGGTEQNASLPA
+752 AVGGTEQNVSLPA
-765 HMDSTGV
+765 HVDSAGV

-779 AFQEETIVG
+779 AADLPVVVN
-788 WLADRIREIECFVGQ
+788 WLADRIREIERFVGQ
-803 LPSIAIFVNTEDDVA
+803 LPSTAIFVNTENEVA
-818 PVAEALNTAL
+818 PVAEALNSAL

-865 VFFVGIDQL
+865 VFFIGIDQL
-874 ATLHP
+874 AALHP

-892 AATYLGVTCQ
+892 AATYLGVTCE
-902 GSLPPAIESLRT
+902 GALPPAIEGLRSLFGR
-914 HFCQN
+914 H
-919 WQQGD
+919 WQAPGADHAGTDQ

>member
-1 MTQNQKKL
+1 M
-9 ISITLRR
+9 
-16 ANQQEGRRTQSLDE
+16 TQSLNEESRKHIEQFADE
-30 ETKKHLGQ
+30 
-38 MAGETLAQFESIAE
+38 ALAQLESIAE
-52 TAKSKLHDEWTLGS
+52 TAKGKLYDGRTPGS
-66 DALANVNTMTSG
+66 DALANINTMTSSSAIQRLDKIG
-78 AATQSLNQISQ
+78 QE
-89 ANRESYLVLRAEPA
+89 NRESYQVLVAEPA
-103 IARVVVAD
+103 IARVVVVD

-117 TYYICRAT
+117 TYYICRTT
-125 PVSGFSNLAS
+125 PVSGFPNLAS

-140 GRLASLAIGS
+140 GRLASLAIGT
-150 EFRLPNGVV
+150 EFTLPNGTV
-159 VEVLEQAKL
+159 VEVLERAQL
-168 RPNVFADRWDSRDT
+168 RPNALAGGWDSRDT

-188 FGPITIESLRALLTK
+188 FGPFTIESLRALLT
-203 AAGEDATEDI
+203 AVAGEEASEDI
-213 LSQLLAEEATKA
+213 LSQLLAEESVKA

-237 KMGLRDQPVLDQ
+237 KMGLRDQPILDQ
-249 YQDEIFRLPL
+249 YQDEIFRRPI
-259 DKRLLILGPPGTGKT
+259 DNRLLILGPPGTGKT

-285 DTAFLEDGEQLLVKT
+285 DTAYLDEGEQRLVET

-305 GIAHPNSW
+305 GIAHANNW

-339 LRIRTWQ
+339 QRIRTWQ
-346 DYRRELARNA
+346 DYRRELARNV
-356 FGVLRTASGGGTFV
+356 FGVLRRASGSGTFV
-370 LKDELTSLSKVAL
+370 LKDGLTSMTDAAL
-383 ERPIQWFDDFDT
+383 ERPIQWFDDFDE

-404 LHEAADMLCEATT
+404 LHEAATLLHDAKTP
-417 FSDVTS
+417 DVLS
-423 LGERLQ
+423 LGARLQ
-429 NIMSQ
+429 DILSR
-434 ATDGALATMF
+434 AADGALAAMF
-444 GSLAVEVTKVQALV
+444 GSLSVEIAKVQALV
-458 SKLKDSS
+458 SSLKEGS
-465 DTKIQAALN
+465 DAKIKAALN
-474 LQLNRNRS
+474 LQLKRNRA

-487 ARLIDSLQQTQANDV
+487 ARMIDSLQQGQATEE

-509 ADEEEETTTH
+509 ADEEEDITAS
-519 RTGRAAALN
+519 RTGRTAALN

-533 VRAQARALA
+533 VRAQARAAA
-542 SKRTISKASRIG
+542 SKRTVSKTSRNG
-554 KIIEWLGDR
+554 KIIEWLGER
-563 GLTESDRAE
+563 SLTEADRVE

-577 LVQTNARR
+577 LVQASARR

-591 RYLDGIPKRY
+591 RYLEGIPKRY

-608 QTENTW
+608 QPANTW

-643 LISRPN
+643 LLSRPN
-649 VQRDIDNPAWF
+649 VQRDIDSPAWSS
-660 ALKPI
+660 LQPI
-665 LRHYRNQIL
+665 LGHYCNQIL
-674 VDEAAD
+674 VDEATD
-680 FSPIQLACMAALAHP
+680 FSPIQLASMAALTHP

-705 FNQRLTIW
+705 FNQRLTTW
-713 GARSADDLKWIFT
+713 GARSADDLKWVFA

-752 VVGGTEQNASLPA
+752 AVGGTEQNASLPA
-765 HMDSTGV
+765 HMDSMGV

-779 AFQEETIVG
+779 ATNAETIVG
-788 WLADRIREIECFVGQ
+788 WLADRIREIERFVGQ
-803 LPSIAIFVNTEDDVA
+803 LPSTAIFVNTEDDVA

-865 VFFVGIDQL
+865 VFFVSIDQL

-902 GSLPPAIESLRT
+902 GSLPSAIESLRP
-914 HFCQN
+914 HFCQD

>member
-1 MTQNQKKL
+1 MDLTPDSRHH
-9 ISITLRR
+9 IEHV
-16 ANQQEGRRTQSLDE
+16 ADE
-30 ETKKHLGQ
+30 ALKQL
-38 MAGETLAQFESIAE
+38 ESIAA
-52 TAKSKLHDEWTLGS
+52 TAQSKLHDGRTLGFDS
-66 DALANVNTMTSG
+66 LASINTMTSSS
-78 AATQSLNQISQ
+78 AVQRLDQISQ
-89 ANRESYLVLRAEPA
+89 ANRDSYSVLAREPA

-111 EEGEEK
+111 EEGEER
-117 TYYICRAT
+117 TFYICRTT
-125 PVSGFSNLAS
+125 PVSGFPNLAS

-140 GRLASLAIGS
+140 GRLASLAIGT
-150 EFRLPNGVV
+150 EFTLPNGNV
-159 VEVLEQAKL
+159 VEVLERAQL
-168 RPNVFADRWDSRDT
+168 RPAALADGWDSRDT

-188 FGPITIESLRALLTK
+188 FGPLTIESLRALLTEV
-203 AAGEDATEDI
+203 AGEEITEDI
-213 LSQLLAEEATKA
+213 LGQLLAEETVKA

-285 DTAFLEDGEQLLVKT
+285 DTAFLEEGEQRLVET
-300 IASAQ
+300 VGASQ
-305 GIAHPNSW
+305 GLAHANSW

-356 FGVLRTASGGGTFV
+356 FGVLRTTTGGGTFV
-370 LKDELTSLSKVAL
+370 LKEGLPSLNGGAL
-383 ERPIQWFDDFDT
+383 DRPIEWFEDFDA
-395 WQRKAYVQE
+395 WQRRAYVQE
-404 LHEAADMLCEATT
+404 LDEAATLLQGAKST
-417 FSDVTS
+417 DVQS
-423 LGERLQ
+423 LGARLKD
-429 NIMSQ
+429 IVARAGDS
-434 ATDGALATMF
+434 ALAATF
-444 GSLAVEVTKVQALV
+444 GSLAAELPKVQALV
-458 SKLKDSS
+458 TNLKEGS
-465 DTKIQAALN
+465 DNKIKSALN
-474 LQLNRNRS
+474 LQLNRNRA

-487 ARLIDSLQQTQANDV
+487 ARVIDSLQQAATTDAE
-502 DDQDDPD
+502 DQDDVDP
-509 ADEEEETTTH
+509 DEEDDTTAP

-533 VRAQARALA
+533 VRAQARGAA
-542 SKRTISKASRIG
+542 SKRAVSKTSRNG
-554 KIIEWLGDR
+554 KILEWLADR
-563 GLTESDRAE
+563 GLNESDRAE

-601 RAFRRER
+601 RAFRREQQQSDR
-608 QTENTW
+608 W
-614 YRHEGFEARDIHP
+614 YRKDGFEPRDIHP

-643 LISRPN
+643 LIGRPN
-649 VQRDIDNPAWF
+649 VLRDIESPAWSS
-660 ALKPI
+660 LQPI
-665 LRHYRNQIL
+665 LGHYRNQIL
-674 VDEAAD
+674 VDEATD
-680 FSPIQLACMAALAHP
+680 FSSIQLACMAALAHP

-705 FNQRLTIW
+705 FNQRLTTW
-713 GARSADDLKWIFT
+713 GARSADDLKWVFS

-745 LARAMIR
+745 LARTMIR
-752 VVGGTEQNASLPA
+752 AVGGTEQNVSMPA
-765 HMDSTGV
+765 HVDSVGV
-772 APALLEH
+772 APALLEQ
-779 AFQEETIVG
+779 ANEKTVVVS
-788 WLADRIREIECFVGQ
+788 WLADRIREIERFVGQ
-803 LPSIAIFVNTEDDVA
+803 LPSTAIFVNAEDDVA
-818 PVAEALNTAL
+818 PVAEALNEAL
-828 AEHNIQVIACRE
+828 SEHNIQVIACRE

-874 ATLHP
+874 AALHP

-892 AATYLGVTCQ
+892 AATYLGVTCE
-902 GSLPPAIESLRT
+902 GTLPTAIEGLRA
-914 HFCQN
+914 HFGQD
-919 WQQGD
+919 WQTPVTAQ

>member
-1 MTQNQKKL
+1 MM
-9 ISITLRR
+9 
-16 ANQQEGRRTQSLDE
+16 QSLNAE
-30 ETKKHLGQ
+30 SRKHIEQ
-38 MAGETLAQFESIAE
+38 VAGEALAQLESIAE
-52 TAKSKLHDEWTLGS
+52 TAKNKLHDGRTLGS
-66 DALANVNTMTSG
+66 DALASINTMTS
-78 AATQSLNQISQ
+78 SLAIQRLDQISQ
-89 ANRESYLVLRAEPA
+89 ANRESYQVLVAEPA

-111 EEGEEK
+111 EDGEEK
-117 TYYICRAT
+117 TYYICRTT
-125 PVSGFSNLAS
+125 PVSGFPNLAS

-150 EFRLPNGVV
+150 ELTLPNGTV
-159 VEVLEQAKL
+159 VEVLERAQL
-168 RPNVFADRWDSRDT
+168 RPYALADGWDSRDT
-182 VVEAEH
+182 VVETEH
-188 FGPITIESLRALLTK
+188 FGPFTIESLREMLTEV
-203 AAGEDATEDI
+203 AGQKVAEDI
-213 LSQLLAEEATKA
+213 LGQLLAEETVKA

-237 KMGLRDQPVLDQ
+237 KMGLRDQPILDQ

-285 DTAFLEDGEQLLVKT
+285 DTTFLEEGEQRLVET
-300 IASAQ
+300 VASAQ
-305 GIAHPNSW
+305 GIAHANSW

-356 FGVLRTASGGGTFV
+356 FGILRTASGGGTFI
-370 LKDELTSLSKVAL
+370 LKDGLASLSEAAL
-383 ERPIQWFDDFDT
+383 QRPIHWFDDFDA

-404 LHEAADMLCEATT
+404 LLDAATQLHEGKSPEVLN
-417 FSDVTS
+417 
-423 LGERLQ
+423 LGARLQ
-429 NIMSQ
+429 DILSR
-434 ATDGALATMF
+434 AADGALAAMF
-444 GSLAVEVTKVQALV
+444 GSLAVEIAKVQALV
-458 SKLKDSS
+458 SSLKEGS
-465 DTKIQAALN
+465 DGKIKAALN
-474 LQLNRNRS
+474 LQLNRNRA

-487 ARLIDSLQQTQANDV
+487 ARVIDSLQQAQATDAY
-502 DDQDDPD
+502 DQDDTD
-509 ADEEEETTTH
+509 ADDEEEDATAP

-533 VRAQARALA
+533 VRAQARAAA
-542 SKRTISKASRIG
+542 SKRTVSKASRNG

-563 GLTESDRAE
+563 GLTEADLDE

-577 LVQTNARR
+577 LVQASGRR

-608 QTENTW
+608 QPANTW
-614 YRHEGFEARDIHP
+614 YRHEGFEVRDIHP

-633 LLAILRAAGD
+633 LLTILRAAGD

-649 VQRDIDNPAWF
+649 VQRDIDSPAW
-660 ALKPI
+660 ASLQPI
-665 LRHYRNQIL
+665 LGHYRNQIL
-674 VDEAAD
+674 VDEATD
-680 FSPIQLACMAALAHP
+680 FSPIQLASMAALAHP

-705 FNQRLTIW
+705 FNQRLTTW
-713 GARSADDLKWIFT
+713 GARSADDLKWVFA

-752 VVGGTEQNASLPA
+752 AVGGTEHDASLPA
-765 HMDSTGV
+765 HMDSVGV

-779 AFQEETIVG
+779 ATNAEAIVV
-788 WLADRIREIECFVGQ
+788 WLADRIREIERFVGQ
-803 LPSIAIFVNTEDDVA
+803 LPSTAIFVNTEDDVA
-818 PVAEALNTAL
+818 PVADALNAAL

-902 GSLPPAIESLRT
+902 GTLPSAIESLRT
-914 HFCQN
+914 HFCQD
-919 WQQGD
+919 WQQDD

>member
-1 MTQNQKKL
+1 
-9 ISITLRR
+9 
-16 ANQQEGRRTQSLDE
+16 
-30 ETKKHLGQ
+30 
-38 MAGETLAQFESIAE
+38 
-52 TAKSKLHDEWTLGS
+52 
-66 DALANVNTMTSG
+66 MTSSS
-78 AATQSLNQISQ
+78 TIQRLDQISQ
-89 ANRESYLVLRAEPA
+89 ANRESYQVLATEPA
-103 IARVVVAD
+103 IARVVVID

-117 TYYICRAT
+117 TYYICRTT
-125 PVSGFSNLAS
+125 PVSGFPNLAS

-140 GRLASLAIGS
+140 GRLASLAIGA
-150 EFRLPNGVV
+150 EFTLPNGTV
-159 VEVLEQAKL
+159 VEVLERAQL
-168 RPNVFADRWDSRDT
+168 RPNALADGWDSRDT
-182 VVEAEH
+182 VVEAED
-188 FGPITIESLRALLTK
+188 FGPFTIESLRALLTEV
-203 AAGEDATEDI
+203 AGEEATEDI
-213 LSQLLAEEATKA
+213 LGQLLAEETVKA

-237 KMGLRDQPVLDQ
+237 KMGLRDQPILDQ

-285 DTAFLEDGEQLLVKT
+285 DTAFLEEGEQRLVET
-300 IASAQ
+300 VASAQ
-305 GIAHPNSW
+305 GISHANSW

-370 LKDELTSLSKVAL
+370 LKDGLASLSEAAL

-404 LHEAADMLCEATT
+404 LHDAATQLHEAKTPE
-417 FSDVTS
+417 VVS
-423 LGERLQ
+423 LGARLQ
-429 NIMSQ
+429 DILSR
-434 ATDGALATMF
+434 AADGALAAMF
-444 GSLAVEVTKVQALV
+444 GSLAVEIAKVQAIV
-458 SKLKDSS
+458 SSLKEGS
-465 DTKIQAALN
+465 DGKIKAALN
-474 LQLNRNRS
+474 LQLNRNRA

-487 ARLIDSLQQTQANDV
+487 ARVIDSLQQAQATDA

-509 ADEEEETTTH
+509 ADEEEDATAP

-533 VRAQARALA
+533 VRAQARAAA
-542 SKRTISKASRIG
+542 SKRAVSKASRNG

-563 GLTESDRAE
+563 GLTETERAE

-577 LVQTNARR
+577 LVQASARR

-608 QTENTW
+608 QPANTW

-633 LLAILRAAGD
+633 LLAILRAASD
-643 LISRPN
+643 MISRPN
-649 VQRDIDNPAWF
+649 VQRDIDSPAWSS
-660 ALKPI
+660 LQPI
-665 LRHYRNQIL
+665 LGHYRNQIL
-674 VDEAAD
+674 VDEATD
-680 FSPIQLACMAALAHP
+680 FSPIQLASMAALAHP

-705 FNQRLTIW
+705 FNQRLTTW
-713 GARSADDLKWIFT
+713 GARSADDLKWVFA

-752 VVGGTEQNASLPA
+752 AVGGTEQDASLPA
-765 HMDSTGV
+765 HMDSVGV

-779 AFQEETIVG
+779 ATNAEAIVG
-788 WLADRIREIECFVGQ
+788 WLADRIREIERFVGQ
-803 LPSIAIFVNTEDDVA
+803 LPSTAIFVNTEDDVA
-818 PVAEALNTAL
+818 PVADALNAAL

-902 GSLPPAIESLRT
+902 GTLPSAIESLRT
-914 HFCQN
+914 HFCQD

>member
-1 MTQNQKKL
+1 MELTTESRQHIEQV
-9 ISITLRR
+9 
-16 ANQQEGRRTQSLDE
+16 
-30 ETKKHLGQ
+30 
-38 MAGETLAQFESIAE
+38 AGEALTQLDSIA
-52 TAKSKLHDEWTLGS
+52 TAAKRNLHDGRTLGS
-66 DALANVNTMTSG
+66 DALASVNTMTSSS
-78 AATQSLNQISQ
+78 AIQKLDQISQ
-89 ANRESYLVLRAEPA
+89 ANRESYQVLAAEPA
-103 IARVVVAD
+103 IARVVVVD
-111 EEGEEK
+111 EEGEER
-117 TYYICRAT
+117 TYYICRTT
-125 PVSGFSNLAS
+125 PVSGFQNLAS

-140 GRLASLAIGS
+140 GRLASLAIGA
-150 EFRLPNGVV
+150 EFTLPNGTV
-159 VEVLEQAKL
+159 VEVLERAQL
-168 RPNVFADRWDSRDT
+168 RPAALADGWDSRDT

-188 FGPITIESLRALLTK
+188 FGPLTIESLRALLTEV
-203 AAGEDATEDI
+203 AGEEVTED
-213 LSQLLAEEATKA
+213 LLGQLLAEETVKA

-285 DTAFLEDGEQLLVKT
+285 DTAFLEEGEQPLVEIVAT
-300 IASAQ
+300 AQ
-305 GIAHPNSW
+305 GTAHANSW

-370 LKDELTSLSKVAL
+370 LKDSVPSLSAEAL
-383 ERPIQWFDDFDT
+383 DRPIQWFDDFNA
-395 WQRKAYVQE
+395 WQRNAYVQE
-404 LHEAADMLCEATT
+404 LHEAANMLREAKAPE
-417 FSDVTS
+417 VQS
-423 LGERLQ
+423 LGERLSS
-429 NIMSQ
+429 ILTQ
-434 ATDGALATMF
+434 ASDGALASTF
-444 GSLAVEVTKVQALV
+444 GSLAAELPKVQALV
-458 SKLKDSS
+458 ASLKDAS
-465 DTKIQAALN
+465 DGKIKAALN
-474 LQLNRNRS
+474 LQLNRNRA

-487 ARLIDSLQQTQANDV
+487 ARFIDGLQQAQTTDADE
-502 DDQDDPD
+502 QDELD
-509 ADEEEETTTH
+509 ADEEEDTTAP

-533 VRAQARALA
+533 VRAQARAAA
-542 SKRTISKASRIG
+542 SKRAVNKSSRNG
-554 KIIEWLGDR
+554 KIIEWLAER
-563 GLTESDRAE
+563 SLTEADRAE

-601 RAFRRER
+601 RAFRRDR
-608 QTENTW
+608 QQAENW
-614 YRHEGFEARDIHP
+614 YRNEGFEARDIHP

-649 VQRDIDNPAWF
+649 VQRDIDSPAWS
-660 ALKPI
+660 ALQPI
-665 LRHYRNQIL
+665 LGHYRNQVL
-674 VDEAAD
+674 VDEATD

-705 FNQRLTIW
+705 FNQRLTTW
-713 GARSADDLKWIFT
+713 GARSADEMKWVFA

-752 VVGGTEQNASLPA
+752 AVGGTEQNVSLPA
-765 HMDSTGV
+765 HVDSGGV

-779 AFQEETIVG
+779 ATETAIVVS
-788 WLADRIREIECFVGQ
+788 WLANRIREIERFVGQ
-803 LPSIAIFVNTEDDVA
+803 LPSTAIFVNAEDDVA
-818 PVAEALNTAL
+818 PVAEALNEAL
-828 AEHNIQVIACRE
+828 SEHNIQVIACRE

-874 ATLHP
+874 AALHP

-892 AATYLGVTCQ
+892 AATYLGVTCN
-902 GSLPPAIESLRT
+902 GALPPAIESLRA
-914 HFCQN
+914 HFGQD
-919 WQQGD
+919 WQAPESLQAVTEQ

>member
-1 MTQNQKKL
+1 MELKQESRQHIEHVADEALTQL
-9 ISITLRR
+9 
-16 ANQQEGRRTQSLDE
+16 
-30 ETKKHLGQ
+30 
-38 MAGETLAQFESIAE
+38 ESIA
-52 TAKSKLHDEWTLGS
+52 TAANGKLHDGRTLGS
-66 DALANVNTMTSG
+66 DALASINTMTSSS
-78 AATQSLNQISQ
+78 AIQKLDQISQ
-89 ANRESYLVLRAEPA
+89 ANRESYQVLAAEPA
-103 IARVVVAD
+103 IARVVVVD
-111 EEGEEK
+111 EEGVER
-117 TYYICRAT
+117 TYYICRT
-125 PVSGFSNLAS
+125 SPVSGFPNLAS

-140 GRLASLAIGS
+140 GRLASLAIGA
-150 EFRLPNGVV
+150 EFTLPNGTV
-159 VEVLEQAKL
+159 VEVLERAQL
-168 RPNVFADRWDSRDT
+168 RPTALANGWDSRDT

-188 FGPITIESLRALLTK
+188 FGPLTIESLRALLTEV
-203 AAGEDATEDI
+203 AGEEVTED
-213 LSQLLAEEATKA
+213 LLGQLLAEETVKA

-285 DTAFLEDGEQLLVKT
+285 DIAFLEEGEQRLVEIVGT
-300 IASAQ
+300 AQ
-305 GIAHPNSW
+305 GVAHANSW

-339 LRIRTWQ
+339 LHIRTWQ

-356 FGVLRTASGGGTFV
+356 FGALRTATGGGTFV
-370 LKDELTSLSKVAL
+370 LKDRLPSLSTDAL
-383 ERPIQWFDDFDT
+383 DRPIQWFDDFNT
-395 WQRKAYVQE
+395 WQRNAYTQE
-404 LHEAADMLCEATT
+404 LHEAATMLREAKTT
-417 FSDVTS
+417 EVQN

-429 NIMSQ
+429 NILAQ
-434 ATDGALATMF
+434 AGDGALASTF
-444 GSLAVEVTKVQALV
+444 GSLAAELPKVQALV
-458 SKLKDSS
+458 TSLKEAS
-465 DTKIQAALN
+465 DNKIKAALN
-474 LQLNRNRS
+474 LQLNRNRA

-487 ARLIDSLQQTQANDV
+487 ARFIDGLQQAQTPDT
-502 DDQDDPD
+502 DEQDDLD
-509 ADEEEETTTH
+509 ADEEDDATAP

-533 VRAQARALA
+533 VRAQARAAA
-542 SKRTISKASRIG
+542 SKRTVSKSSRNG
-554 KIIEWLGDR
+554 KIIEWLADR
-563 GLTESDRAE
+563 GLTETDRAE

-608 QTENTW
+608 QQSGNW
-614 YRHEGFEARDIHP
+614 YQTEGFEARDIHP

-649 VQRDIDNPAWF
+649 IQRDIDSPAWSS
-660 ALKPI
+660 LQPV
-665 LRHYRNQIL
+665 LGHYRNQIL
-674 VDEAAD
+674 VDEATD

-705 FNQRLTIW
+705 FNQRLTTW
-713 GARSADDLKWIFT
+713 GARSADELKWVFA

-735 SYRQSKQLND
+735 SYRQSKPLND

-752 VVGGTEQNASLPA
+752 AVGGTEQNASLPA
-765 HMDSTGV
+765 HMDSVGV

-779 AFQEETIVG
+779 AAEAPIVVS
-788 WLADRIREIECFVGQ
+788 WLADRIREIERFVGQ
-803 LPSIAIFVNTEDDVA
+803 LPSTAIFVNTEDDVA
-818 PVAEALNTAL
+818 PVAEALNAAL

-874 ATLHP
+874 AALHP
-879 ALFDKYLYVGTTR
+879 GLFDKYLYVGTTR
-892 AATYLGVTCQ
+892 AATYLGVTCA
-902 GSLPPAIESLRT
+902 GALPTAIESLRA
-914 HFCQN
+914 HFGQD
-919 WQQGD
+919 WQAPGSQQAVTEQ